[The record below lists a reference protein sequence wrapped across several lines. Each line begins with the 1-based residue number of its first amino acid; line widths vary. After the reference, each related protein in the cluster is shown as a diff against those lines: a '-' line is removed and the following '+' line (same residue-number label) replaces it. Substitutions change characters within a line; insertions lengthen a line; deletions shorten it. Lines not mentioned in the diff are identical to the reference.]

1 MPVSGRRPP
10 WLRVRLGAGPG
21 YTEVK
26 SILRQS
32 TLHTVCEEA
41 RCPNIGECFGHHT
54 ATFLILGR
62 VCTRN
67 CRFCAI
73 GSGKPDPLDQ
83 GEPERVA
90 QAVQALG
97 LRHAVI
103 TSVTRDDLP
112 DGGAGVFAATV
123 AKIRELVPTCS
134 IELLVPDFQGS
145 SSAIESVTRAKPDIL
160 NHNLE
165 TVPRLYRTVRPGA
178 SYRRSLELL
187 RSAKMLDS
195 TLLTKSG
202 LMVGL
207 GETWD
212 EIERTMADLHD
223 VSCDILTI
231 GQYLQPSAKHLAVE
245 RYYEPAEFG
254 RLREAGLRLGFR
266 HVEAGA
272 LVRSSYHAF
281 EQIQQSVQRDAT
293 DQA

>member
-1 MPVSGRRPP
+1 
-10 WLRVRLGAGPG
+10 
-21 YTEVK
+21 
-26 SILRQS
+26 
-32 TLHTVCEEA
+32 
-41 RCPNIGECFGHHT
+41 
-54 ATFLILGR
+54 
-62 VCTRN
+62 
-67 CRFCAI
+67 
-73 GSGKPDPLDQ
+73 
-83 GEPERVA
+83 
-90 QAVQALG
+90 
-97 LRHAVI
+97 
-103 TSVTRDDLP
+103 LP
-112 DGGAGVFAATV
+112 DGGAGIFAATV